1 MKDLLSIETI
11 LKVLGSIVAS
21 FMLLATPEKIIVSG
35 LAIMLVC
42 VFFFSIWAYFQ
53 ARKAQKHE
61 TDARELFLQRYLL
74 TEARTNKLTD
84 IHIKRHPEDGAVFF
98 ELERLATLRR
108 FEDLQGACGSC
119 SGHDKKD

>member
-1 MKDLLSIETI
+1 MKDLLNIET
-11 LKVLGSIVAS
+11 LFKVIGSIAAS
-21 FMLLATPEKIIVSG
+21 FMLLATPEKIIVVG

-53 ARKAQKHE
+53 TRKAQKHE

-84 IHIKRHPEDGAVFF
+84 IHIRRHPEDGAIFF
-98 ELERLATLRR
+98 ELERLAALKR

-119 SGHDKKD
+119 SSHDKKD

>member
-1 MKDLLSIETI
+1 MKDLLSTET
-11 LKVLGSIVAS
+11 LFKVLGSIVAS
-21 FMLLATPEKIIVSG
+21 FMLLATPEKLIVAG

-42 VFFFSIWAYFQ
+42 VFIFSIWAYFQ
-53 ARKAQKHE
+53 TRKAQKHE

-84 IHIKRHPEDGAVFF
+84 IHIRRHPEDGAIFF
-98 ELERLATLRR
+98 ELERLAAVKR

>member
-1 MKDLLSIETI
+1 MKDLLNIETF

-21 FMLLATPEKIIVSG
+21 FMLLATPEKVIVGG

-42 VFFFSIWAYFQ
+42 VFIFSIWAYFQ

>member
-1 MKDLLSIETI
+1 MKNLLNIET
-11 LKVLGSIVAS
+11 LFKVLGSIVAS
-21 FMLLATPEKIIVSG
+21 FMLLATPEKLIVAG

-42 VFFFSIWAYFQ
+42 VFIFSIWAYFQ
-53 ARKAQKHE
+53 TRKAQKHE

-84 IHIKRHPEDGAVFF
+84 IHIRRHPEDGAIFF
-98 ELERLATLRR
+98 ELERLAAVKR

>member
-1 MKDLLSIETI
+1 MKDLFNIET
-11 LKVLGSIVAS
+11 LFKVLGSIVAS
-21 FMLLATPEKIIVSG
+21 FMLLATPEKVIVSG

-42 VFFFSIWAYFQ
+42 VFIFSIWAYFQ
-53 ARKAQKHE
+53 TRKAQKHE

-84 IHIKRHPEDGAVFF
+84 IHIRRHPEDGAIFF
-98 ELERLATLRR
+98 ELERLAAVKR

>member
-1 MKDLLSIETI
+1 MKDLLNIET
-11 LKVLGSIVAS
+11 LFKVLGSIVAS
-21 FMLLATPEKIIVSG
+21 FMLLATPEKVIVSG

-42 VFFFSIWAYFQ
+42 VFFFVIWAFYQ
-53 ARKAQKHE
+53 VRKTQKHE
-61 TDARELFLQRYLL
+61 TDARELFLQRYLH

-98 ELERLATLRR
+98 ELERLAAVKR

>member
-1 MKDLLSIETI
+1 MKDLLNIET
-11 LKVLGSIVAS
+11 LFKVLGSIVAS
-21 FMLLATPEKIIVSG
+21 FMLLATPEKLIVAG

-42 VFFFSIWAYFQ
+42 VFIFSIWAYFQ
-53 ARKAQKHE
+53 TRKAQKHE

-84 IHIKRHPEDGAVFF
+84 IHIKRHPEDGAIFF
-98 ELERLATLRR
+98 ELERLAAVKR

>member
-1 MKDLLSIETI
+1 MKDLLNIET
-11 LKVLGSIVAS
+11 LFKVLGSIVAS
-21 FMLLATPEKIIVSG
+21 FMLLATPEKIIVTG

-53 ARKAQKHE
+53 TRKAQKHE

-84 IHIKRHPEDGAVFF
+84 IHIRRHPEDGAIFF
-98 ELERLATLRR
+98 ELERLAALKR

-119 SGHDKKD
+119 SSHDKKD

>member
-1 MKDLLSIETI
+1 MKDLLSTET
-11 LKVLGSIVAS
+11 LFKVLGSIVAS
-21 FMLLATPEKIIVSG
+21 FMLLATPEKLIVAG

-42 VFFFSIWAYFQ
+42 VFIFSIWAYFQ
-53 ARKAQKHE
+53 TRKAQKHE
-61 TDARELFLQRYLL
+61 TDARELFLERYLL

-84 IHIKRHPEDGAVFF
+84 IHIRRHPEDGAIFF
-98 ELERLATLRR
+98 ELERLAAVKR

>member
-1 MKDLLSIETI
+1 MKDLLNIETI

-21 FMLLATPEKIIVSG
+21 FMLLATPEKLIVTG
-35 LAIMLVC
+35 LTIMLVC
-42 VFFFSIWAYFQ
+42 VFIFSIWAYFQ
-53 ARKAQKHE
+53 TRKAQKHE

-84 IHIKRHPEDGAVFF
+84 IHIKRHPEDGAIFF
-98 ELERLATLRR
+98 ELERLASLKR

>member
-1 MKDLLSIETI
+1 MKDLLNIETI
-11 LKVLGSIVAS
+11 LKVLGSIAAS
-21 FMLLATPEKIIVSG
+21 FMLLATPEKLIVAG

-42 VFFFSIWAYFQ
+42 VFIFSIWAYFQ
-53 ARKAQKHE
+53 TRKAQKHE
-61 TDARELFLQRYLL
+61 TDARELFLERYLL

-84 IHIKRHPEDGAVFF
+84 IHIRRHPEDGAVFF
-98 ELERLATLRR
+98 ELERLAAVKR

>member
-1 MKDLLSIETI
+1 MKDLLNIET
-11 LKVLGSIVAS
+11 LFKVLGSIVAS
-21 FMLLATPEKIIVSG
+21 FMLLATPEKVIVSG

-42 VFFFSIWAYFQ
+42 VFFFSIWAFYQ
-53 ARKAQKHE
+53 VRKTQKHE
-61 TDARELFLQRYLL
+61 TDTRELFLQRYLL

>member
-1 MKDLLSIETI
+1 MKDLLNIET
-11 LKVLGSIVAS
+11 LFKVLGSIVAS
-21 FMLLATPEKIIVSG
+21 FMLLATPEKVIVSG

-42 VFFFSIWAYFQ
+42 VFFFSVWAFYQ
-53 ARKAQKHE
+53 VRKAQKHE
-61 TDARELFLQRYLL
+61 TDARELFLDRYLL

-84 IHIKRHPEDGAVFF
+84 IHIKRHPEDGAIFF
-98 ELERLATLRR
+98 ELERLAAVKR

>member
-1 MKDLLSIETI
+1 MKDFISVETI
-11 LKVLGSIVAS
+11 LKVLGSLAAS
-21 FMLLATPEKIIVSG
+21 FMVLATPEKIIVTG

-53 ARKAQKHE
+53 TRKSQKHE

-74 TEARTNKLTD
+74 TEARANKLTD
-84 IHIKRHPEDGAVFF
+84 IHIKRHPEDGAIFF
-98 ELERLATLRR
+98 ELERLAAVKR

>member
-1 MKDLLSIETI
+1 MKDLLNIET
-11 LKVLGSIVAS
+11 LFKVLGSIVAS
-21 FMLLATPEKIIVSG
+21 FMLLATPEKIIVTG

-53 ARKAQKHE
+53 TRKAQKHE

-84 IHIKRHPEDGAVFF
+84 IHIRRHPEDGAIFF
-98 ELERLATLRR
+98 ELERLAAMKR

-119 SGHDKKD
+119 SSHDKKD

>member
-1 MKDLLSIETI
+1 MKDLLNIETI
-11 LKVLGSIVAS
+11 FKVLGSIVAS
-21 FMLLATPEKIIVSG
+21 FMLLATPEKVIVSG

-42 VFFFSIWAYFQ
+42 VFFFSVWAFYQ
-53 ARKAQKHE
+53 VRKAQKHE
-61 TDARELFLQRYLL
+61 TDARELFLDRYLL

-84 IHIKRHPEDGAVFF
+84 IHIKRHPEDGAIFF
-98 ELERLATLRR
+98 ELERLAAVKR

>member
-1 MKDLLSIETI
+1 MKDLLNIETL
-11 LKVLGSIVAS
+11 LKVLGSVVAS
-21 FMLLATPEKIIVSG
+21 FMLLATPEKVIVSS

-42 VFFFSIWAYFQ
+42 VFFFAIWAFYQ
-53 ARKAQKHE
+53 VRKTQKHE

-84 IHIKRHPEDGAVFF
+84 IHIHRHPEDGAIFF
-98 ELERLATLRR
+98 ELERLAAVKR

>member
-1 MKDLLSIETI
+1 MKDLLNIETI

-21 FMLLATPEKIIVSG
+21 FMLLATPEKVIVSG

-42 VFFFSIWAYFQ
+42 VFFFSIWAFYQ
-53 ARKAQKHE
+53 VRKTQKHE
-61 TDARELFLQRYLL
+61 TGARELFLERYLL
-74 TEARTNKLTD
+74 TEARANKLTD
-84 IHIKRHPEDGAVFF
+84 IHIKRHPEDGAIFF